1 MQIIYYSLVILIW
14 MNSGNDIHWLI
25 VILIL
30 QSWNLIRS
38 EIMSKKEILI
48 NEFDS
53 LVIVV
58 SLTKVSGKYLTEFFS
73 AWIWIYDRN

>member
-1 MQIIYYSLVILIW
+1 
-14 MNSGNDIHWLI
+14 
-25 VILIL
+25 
-30 QSWNLIRS
+30 
-38 EIMSKKEILI
+38 MSKKEILI

-73 AWIWIYDRN
+73 A